1 MSTNA
6 NCWVSFWEDNDYKG
20 NTRTFSGAQSIYDL
34 AEYDYNNSDQ
44 EMDDSINSLKT
55 GSSTWIC
62 LFTQHN
68 FEGSIL
74 KVGPNGTIKDLN
86 EYKIPGGGDFKNSI
100 VSFVMYDSQPNFWS
114 TNVDTN
120 AGSCWLKLY
129 DGTRYTG
136 ERFTLYGA
144 GSTVNAAC
152 IDGYYYYNS
161 STGGYYYR
169 YPNSLTTG
177 PGTWVELYDDR
188 DFKNMV
194 AQFGPNSLVSDLS
207 KYGSTSI
214 LSLKVFAQ
222 APDSFNQSDQ
232 TPNEVTTIQK
242 YQTASSVESL
252 LAGALGC
259 IPEVGSLISGV
270 LDCFWPTGPGTQ
282 EIWNDMVSYMND
294 LIEDLIDQNN
304 LEFLNNT
311 LSGYY
316 TSINDYNNLVP
327 GQDKL
332 TKLISIIDDLEDD
345 SPYFLNIN
353 SPEENLTYLIPFGSI
368 TIVMMAEYAYNYTAI
383 SGGQTDPNAT
393 YAKSRLDDWISKL
406 STAATQAKETAL
418 AWRLSQITIRQ
429 SGSIFTDY
437 YLEDAVTGFSQKY
450 SEQSVAEADKTR
462 LSTYINAQYN
472 AQLDAYVSPANL
484 WDYLKATNTQPATAT
499 NTDSAFPTVI
509 FESLP
514 TEQTVSFA
522 LDSYPSPLGTPT
534 QTDLGSSAR
543 ITGVTLYSSDATK
556 TGYVKGIQISY
567 SDKSSPVLYGRTG
580 SSSVAVT
587 FDSDESIVAIYGGSG
602 SFIDQ
607 LFIRTNKGRDFGVG
621 GTGGFPFSG
630 ACPQGVAAVITQV
643 ETYSQDYVNQLK
655 LTYQYNAWK

>member
-144 GSTVNAAC
+144 GDVVNAAC
-152 IDGYYYYNS
+152 IDGYYFYDSNTGS
-161 STGGYYYR
+161 SYYR
-169 YPNSLTTG
+169 FPNSLTTG
-177 PGTWVELYDDR
+177 PGTWAELYDDR
-188 DFKNMV
+188 DYKNMV

-207 KYGSTSI
+207 KYGSTTI

-222 APDSFNQSDQ
+222 APDSFNESDQ

-345 SPYFLNIN
+345 SPYFLNLN
-353 SPEENLTYLIPFGSI
+353 NPEENLTYLIPFGSI

-383 SGGQTDPNAT
+383 SGGQTDPNAA

-418 AWRLSQITIRQ
+418 AWRLEQITIRQ

-450 SEQSVAEADKTR
+450 SEQSAAEADKTR

-472 AQLDAYVSPANL
+472 AQLDAYISPANL

-514 TEQTVSFA
+514 TEQTVSFV
-522 LDSYPSPLGTPT
+522 LDSYPSAWGTPT
-534 QTDLGSSAR
+534 QTNVGSSAR
-543 ITGVTLYSSDATK
+543 ITGVTLYSSDANK

-630 ACPQGVAAVITQV
+630 ACPQGVAAVITEV
-643 ETYSQDYVNQLK
+643 ETSSQDYVNQLK